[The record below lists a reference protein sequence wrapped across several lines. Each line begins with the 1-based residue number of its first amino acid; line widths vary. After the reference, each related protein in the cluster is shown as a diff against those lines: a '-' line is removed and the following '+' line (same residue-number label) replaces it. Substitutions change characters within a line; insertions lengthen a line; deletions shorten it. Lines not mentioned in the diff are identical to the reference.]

1 MNDAVKSIR
10 LNRLNKD
17 PINFN
22 IFPEIKKLLFTYL
35 IKLTYLTKYVN

>member
-10 LNRLNKD
+10 INRLNKD

-22 IFPEIKKLLFTYL
+22 ISPEIKKYLL
-35 IKLTYLTKYVN
+35 I